1 MDQTTMGL
9 LVFVIFW
16 VGVTAGYLA
25 MRFRANN
32 TYDQAKAGLLAEQAA
47 FSERL
52 RSREAQVD
60 ELRVILDHEKKL
72 SEKLLSET
80 RHEADRRATAEAK
93 LDVAKSMAD
102 AKSQSLEQAQA
113 QLMNNF
119 QALAADAL
127 KNNNQTFLDLAGQT
141 LSRFQQSALA
151 DLEGRQNQIS
161 AVLAP
166 IKESLDKVD
175 ERIIDLEKARTGAYA
190 GLVQQVQ
197 SLAFTQAQLHSETA
211 NLVNALRAPATRGR
225 WGEIQL
231 RRVVEMAG
239 MLEYCDFQQQLTLDT
254 EQGRI
259 RPDMIVKLPNDR
271 CVVVDSK
278 VSLSAYLE
286 AIDAVDLTARTER
299 MQAHAQQIRTHL
311 TRLSSK
317 SYWDQFQQSPEF
329 VVAFLPGEIFFSAA
343 LEQDPS
349 LIEFG
354 VERRVILATPTTLI
368 ALLKAVAYGW
378 KQEKMS
384 ANAEEIRDLGK
395 ALYERLRVMAEHF
408 EDVHKNLDKTNLAF
422 NRAVATLET
431 RVLSSARRFKELGAG
446 TGDEIPAPLPVE
458 TTPRAIQAPDLLG
471 NRNQSDLNA
480 LEQATINF
488 PQ

>member
-1 MDQTTMGL
+1 MEML
-9 LVFVIFW
+9 PAILMLAVLFVGIA
-16 VGVTAGYLA
+16 AGYL
-25 MRFRANN
+25 FRGFRVTATLN
-32 TYDQAKAGLLAEQAA
+32 QMKAGYLTEQAG
-47 FSERL
+47 FTERL
-52 RSREAQVD
+52 AGRESQIA
-60 ELRVILDHEKKL
+60 ELREFLDDGKK
-72 SEKLLSET
+72 STERLLVEVRQESGL
-80 RHEADRRATAEAK
+80 RAAAEAK
-93 LDVAKSMAD
+93 LEATKLMAD
-102 AKSQSLEQAQA
+102 EKLQVLEQAQA
-113 QLMNNF
+113 QLMTNF

-127 KNNNQTFLDLAGQT
+127 KNNNHSFLDLAGQT
-141 LSRFQQSALA
+141 LSRYQQSAQA

-166 IKESLDKVD
+166 IKQSLDKVD
-175 ERIIDLEKARTGAYA
+175 GRIIELEKARTGAYA

-197 SLAFTQAQLHSETA
+197 SLAVTQAQLHAETA

-231 RRVVEMAG
+231 RRVVEIAG

-259 RPDMIVKLPNDR
+259 RPDMIVNLPNER

-278 VSLSAYLE
+278 VSLAAYLE
-286 AIDAVDLTARTER
+286 AIEAVDLTVRTEK

-311 TRLSSK
+311 TRLASK
-317 SYWDQFQQSPEF
+317 FYWDQFQQSPEF

-384 ANAEEIRDLGK
+384 ANAEEIRDIGK
-395 ALYERLRVMAEHF
+395 SLFERLRILAEHF
-408 EDVHKNLDKTNLAF
+408 EDVHKNLERTNSAF

-431 RVLSSARRFKELGAG
+431 RVLTSARRFKELGAG
-446 TGDEIPAPLPVE
+446 TGGDIPSPMPVE
-458 TTPRAIQAPDLLG
+458 TSPRSIQAPELMNIPEPAES
-471 NRNQSDLNA
+471 NRIEQS
-480 LEQATINF
+480 TIIF
-488 PQ
+488 PE